1 MNHQKDSLNQRT
13 NSLNQRKDL
22 LKQRVILGIVG
33 KEKKAT
39 QINELPLVLLLVR
52 LSIDYLLTLN
62 LVSPSLMKDTIWFAA
77 AIPAFRFASAVCA
90 PIFFG
95 EAKTLGAN

>member
-1 MNHQKDSLNQRT
+1 MMGER
-13 NSLNQRKDL
+13 
-22 LKQRVILGIVG
+22 
-33 KEKKAT
+33 KKAT
-39 QINELPLVLLLVR
+39 QINELPLICVVVN

-62 LVSPSLMKDTIWFAA
+62 LVTPSLMKDTIWFAD

-95 EAKTLGAN
+95 DAKTLGAN